1 MIYFICDSMKKFK
14 ILLII
19 LLIIIMIPLGINFFV
34 IYKTRNYINGIEEVN
49 EKYDVA
55 LVLGCSVLKNNQP
68 SKMLKDRLDMGIE
81 LYNKN
86 KVSKI
91 LISGDHKDTY
101 SEVEVMHKY
110 LLDHNINEDDILIDY
125 EGYSTSE
132 SLINYK
138 ENYKNKKVLIV
149 TQKYHLYRALYI
161 SSKLDLNATGI
172 NAVEINYQGQIF
184 REIREILARNKDYF
198 MFFSQ

>member
-125 EGYSTSE
+125 EGY
-132 SLINYK
+132 
-138 ENYKNKKVLIV
+138 
-149 TQKYHLYRALYI
+149 
-161 SSKLDLNATGI
+161 
-172 NAVEINYQGQIF
+172 
-184 REIREILARNKDYF
+184 
-198 MFFSQ
+198 